1 MEQLGQLMVH
11 AVTASKDAEKA
22 VEQAR
27 QAAAIAEVHSMD
39 AKRYL
44 WHVSEMIE
52 TMIEDQ

>member
-1 MEQLGQLMVH
+1 MVH

-27 QAAAIAEVHSMD
+27 QAAAIAEVHGMD
-39 AKRYL
+39 AKRCL

-52 TMIEDQ
+52 TMFKEQ